1 MTCRIREFLVIALL
15 LTGAPA
21 LAQSAQIR
29 EITATGVGVLALE
42 NTKQIKDAAI
52 STGARTDSQNPELLT
67 ATTTVTGST
76 DLNFGMIFVASGTPK
91 NGIAAIRVKWL
102 YPAPGM
108 INPGT
113 GVAKML
119 DEYPTTIKLGE
130 PTHLGWEV
138 RRDWQIVSGIWTLQI
153 WTANGQRMLASQDF
167 TMVKP

>member
-1 MTCRIREFLVIALL
+1 MTCRIRGFLVVALL

-21 LAQSAQIR
+21 LAQSARISK
-29 EITATGVGVLALE
+29 ITATGVGVLALE

-76 DLNFGMIFVASGTPK
+76 DLNFGMIFVATGTPK

-102 YPAPGM
+102 YPEPGM

-113 GVAKML
+113 GVAKKL
-119 DEYPTTIKLGE
+119 DEYPATIKLGE

-138 RRDWQIVSGIWTLQI
+138 RRDWQIVPGIWTLQI
-153 WTANGQRMLASQDF
+153 WTANGERMLASQDF

>member
-1 MTCRIREFLVIALL
+1 MACRIRGFLVAALL
-15 LTGAPA
+15 LIGPPA
-21 LAQSAQIR
+21 LAQSAKISD
-29 EITATGVGVLALE
+29 ITATGVGILALE

-76 DLNFGMIFVASGTPK
+76 DLNFGMIFVATGKPK
-91 NGIAAIRVKWL
+91 DGIARIRVKWL

-108 INPGT
+108 INPAT
-113 GVAKML
+113 GAAKEL
-119 DEYPTTIKLGE
+119 DEYPTAIKLGT

-138 RRDWQIVSGIWTLQI
+138 RKDWQIVPGTWTLQI
-153 WTANGQRMLASQDF
+153 WTANGDRMLASQDF